1 MPNGVTPWPHRLTPQ
16 KRGNPAVTSDPRQE
30 LAAILDQTAEYLSW
44 LKEDGVGQIEVS
56 RSVAGTPLPVP
67 VPVVPVREMKPVP
80 PKEIPVMPPSKKK
93 PAGAVDSGLASIAS
107 EIARCT
113 KCPLHRTR
121 TNTVPG
127 QGSPHPEVMF
137 IGEAPGADEDEQGLA
152 FVGRAGQLLTKM
164 VEAMGFTRDE
174 VFIANILKCRP
185 PANRQPT
192 PEEMAVCIPFL
203 KQQIALVQ
211 PKVIVA
217 LGAVSVLGL
226 LDMTGITK
234 LRGTWQKFEGIDVMP
249 TFHPAYLLRNPPSKK
264 EAWADLLS
272 VLKRLGRTAPPV
284 KKAE

>member
-127 QGSPHPEVMF
+127 QGSH
-137 IGEAPGADEDEQGLA
+137 GHRRGAG
-152 FVGRAGQLLTKM
+152 G
-164 VEAMGFTRDE
+164 
-174 VFIANILKCRP
+174 
-185 PANRQPT
+185 
-192 PEEMAVCIPFL
+192 
-203 KQQIALVQ
+203 
-211 PKVIVA
+211 
-217 LGAVSVLGL
+217 
-226 LDMTGITK
+226 
-234 LRGTWQKFEGIDVMP
+234 
-249 TFHPAYLLRNPPSKK
+249 
-264 EAWADLLS
+264 
-272 VLKRLGRTAPPV
+272 
-284 KKAE
+284 